1 MVEIDIPHG
10 PCAIIQTTSM
20 QDMAKKDLSIL
31 GCKGTI
37 QFIRRCLLIENKRG
51 SGNFSSFYQ
60 PMRAGDN
67 NPAGLPSTQ
76 DFNQAIFQLS

>member
-31 GCKGTI
+31 GCNDTI
-37 QFIRRCLLIENKRG
+37 QFIPLCLLIENNRESG
-51 SGNFSSFYQ
+51 SFSPFY
-60 PMRAGDN
+60 
-67 NPAGLPSTQ
+67 
-76 DFNQAIFQLS
+76 